1 MKTGPAAKPTKLK
14 ELEGN
19 PGKRALNP
27 REPDPAPALL
37 PCPAFIKGAG
47 RKEWQRISR
56 ELYKLG
62 LLTPIDRAALAG
74 YCVAWGQ
81 FEEVEKELARLKRSA
96 REMARLKKKNPN
108 ARASIFNGM
117 VSITSNGNV
126 VIEPLLS
133 VRKQALEQM
142 HKFLAEFGMTPASR
156 TRIAGGGN
164 TGKKKAQSPL
174 ERMLDGKAAEREIAN

>member
-27 REPDPAPALL
+27 GEPDPAPALL

-47 RKEWQRISR
+47 RKEWQRISK
-56 ELYKLG
+56 ELYQLG

-74 YCVAWGQ
+74 YCIAWGQ
-81 FEEVEKELARLKRSA
+81 FEEVEKELARMKRSA

-108 ARASIFNGM
+108 ARAPIFNGM
-117 VSITSNGNV
+117 VSITSNGNA

-133 VRKQALEQM
+133 VRKQAMEQM
-142 HKFLAEFGMTPASR
+142 HRFLSEFGMTPASR
-156 TRIAGGGN
+156 SRITGSVGGKGN
-164 TGKKKAQSPL
+164 RSKSAMQRLLEAQSEL
-174 ERMLDGKAAEREIAN
+174 KN